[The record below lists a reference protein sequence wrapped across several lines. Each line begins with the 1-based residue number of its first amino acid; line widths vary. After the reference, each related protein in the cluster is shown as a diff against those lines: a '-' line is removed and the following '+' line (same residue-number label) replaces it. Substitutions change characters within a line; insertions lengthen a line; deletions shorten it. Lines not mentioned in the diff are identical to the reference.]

1 MPERKEVRLER
12 MTRREF
18 REALQA
24 GKIKAAIIPTGSIE
38 QHLEHLAM
46 CHDIASSTYVAEQAA
61 LKLYPQVV
69 VAVPMAIGMSE
80 HHMFA
85 PGSLTA
91 KPGSWLA
98 VLFDAVE
105 SFVRHGI
112 KNVLICNGHGGNE
125 APMAGII
132 NQWKRYFDRDHPGCN
147 IHFQSYWHLIP
158 RDFAY
163 EVLDTDRVPGHAQEF
178 ETSFALHVFPENV
191 RLDAVKD
198 QEDTEPSVGTA
209 EKGKLLAERAIE
221 EVAKFV
227 QGMIEGK
234 IRHEI
239 TGL

>member
-1 MPERKEVRLER
+1 MAERREVRVER

-46 CHDIASSTYVAEQAA
+46 GHDIASSTYVAEQVAWR
-61 LKLYPQVV
+61 LYPQVV

-91 KPGSWLA
+91 KPGGWLA

-112 KNVLICNGHGGNE
+112 KNVLICNGHGGNV
-125 APMAGII
+125 APVAGIL

-147 IHFQSYWHLIP
+147 IHFQSYWDLIP
-158 RDFAY
+158 REFAW
-163 EVLDTDRVPGHAQEF
+163 EVLDTDRVPGHAQEL
-178 ETSFALHVFPENV
+178 ETSFALYAFPENV
-191 RLDAVKD
+191 RLDAVSD
-198 QEDTEPSVGTA
+198 QEDGEPAYGTA
-209 EKGKLLAERAIE
+209 EKGKLLAEKAIE
-221 EVAKFV
+221 EVTRFV
-227 QGMIEGK
+227 QGMIDGT